1 MKKNVQMKKI
11 FVIILIAVL
20 IISSCK
26 NIPSPEKQKITTAT
40 LKGPSAM
47 SMIRMI
53 DRPDTLIGGFST
65 EFEIKNEP
73 NQVRML
79 ILNEQVDFAVVP
91 STMGALLYNKTGKY
105 ILAAVPVW
113 GTLYLFGS
121 DTSIHTWSDL
131 KGKTVSLMA
140 KGMTPDIMFRYLA
153 EKNGVNPA
161 KDIKLDYSFPSHI
174 ELSNAIAAGLS
185 DLGVISEPLVSIV
198 SEKNKNVKP
207 LINFN
212 SEWIKLFGDNV
223 PFAQTALLVHKDI
236 AGKYPGAVDD
246 YLEKL
251 ERSIQWVN
259 LNPEKAA
266 GLFVKHKIMPDSA
279 TAVHSIPRCN
289 LKFSHAGEEMNGIQ
303 EYFKV
308 FYNFNPSILGDKLP
322 DEKFYYKKK
331 SH

>member
-1 MKKNVQMKKI
+1 MKKI
-11 FVIILIAVL
+11 FAFILTALFINT
-20 IISSCK
+20 SCK
-26 NIPSPEKQKITTAT
+26 NIDTPEKYKFTTAT

-53 DRPDTLIGGFST
+53 DRPDTLAGEFLT

-73 NQVRML
+73 TQVRML
-79 ILNEQVDFAVVP
+79 ILNEKVDFAVVP

-121 DTSIHTWSDL
+121 DTTIGKWSDL
-131 KGKTVSLMA
+131 QGKTVSLMA

-153 EKNGVNPA
+153 EKNGIDPG

-198 SEKNKNVKP
+198 AEKNKNVKP

-212 SEWIKLFGDNV
+212 SEWIKLFGENV
-223 PFAQTALLVHKDI
+223 PFAQTALLVHNEI
-236 AGKYPGAVDD
+236 AEKYPDAVDD
-246 YLEKL
+246 YLKKL
-251 ERSIQWVN
+251 EKSIQWVN
-259 LNPEKAA
+259 NNPGKAA
-266 GLFVKHKIMPDSA
+266 ELLVKHKIMPDSA

-289 LKFSHAGEEMNGIQ
+289 LKFSRAGEEMDGIQ

-331 SH
+331 NY